1 MSYISITYM
10 TTHLSVR
17 LCWHDSGWNGRI
29 CKDPQKNKFCIA
41 LDHIRENK
49 NEKFEIK
56 NKEKH
61 LSEFDCEKINIPCKG
76 EACVFANKG
85 YDFKLSHPLK
95 GKGLGYEFPDIDVT
109 IKPFSFFT
117 APYRW
122 LMVNNYEKIRK
133 KYDIDLRGL
142 TDEDKS
148 YPNNRK
154 KTWIDDV
161 NLQEKILKTFWGNLE
176 ENKSFVVFYVNSTP
190 AAEDTR
196 RVIAGIGRIKEKG
209 KMSRF
214 GTTEER
220 PGPNYAWQGKI
231 AHNYPKEGFKLP
243 YQEYLEQAVDPKDI
257 LLIAPKDFDNE
268 FKYVAEHVSNGAMLA
283 IAEQLSK
290 IIDTIQSDVA
300 NGKVKLSDDWEK
312 HKKWIQKV
320 IGELWKNR
328 GQYPG
333 ISSVLQFLGFNRGMT
348 YHQEVLIPIEKQN
361 ENVLNHT
368 IEILD
373 SKKEP
378 EESYKAD
385 FSNAK
390 RKWDAYSTDTN
401 KRQLLELLMR
411 LEITEDQVERLM
423 KKEKRYKSGVSF
435 EENQLI
441 NNPYLIAEYDEG
453 IPNDKGE
460 IISERVSLDIIDQAM
475 IPSFHFPDKY
485 QTDDDRRVRAIMV
498 EELHRASDEGDTL
511 LNMQEMINKIEQRF
525 PSERQCSPDLFL
537 IMSNKAFYE
546 ERVEFLGD
554 NGEFVA
560 LKELRDYERNVS
572 SKITELVKEENKGE
586 QPNWKKILDKKFGK
600 VEESK
605 LGKEIEQN
613 ARAEKSKALDT
624 LYSKKFSVL
633 TGRAGTGKTEVLNL
647 LIKGLID
654 EGEKTNDFL
663 LLAPTGKARVRIS
676 KTLNVEGLKPQTI
689 HQHLNKYGWLDEKL
703 GFSKEDGEKIFAKNV
718 IVDESSMMPIDLM
731 ATLIKSIEFSN
742 VKRFILVGD
751 PNQLP
756 PIGPGRPFD
765 DIVRWLRGNAKYREN
780 LANLKERVRQKTR
793 NSVCLKLADGF
804 LRDFKSKDIEEV
816 YSSIE
821 QKKLK
826 ENDDLFAA
834 EWSTHEELLEK
845 LDEILES
852 LGVTDYE
859 SYKKSVGLEN
869 RDISKCESWQVLS
882 PVKQKE
888 VSGTISLNT
897 YLQDKFLGH
906 NIEKWRSMR
915 YYGRGQ
921 RYPKPFGETKD
932 IIHEDKVIQVRN
944 TSKLACYPE
953 NSDKYVANGEIGI
966 VRYPFRGFGIL
977 NVSFSDQPRY
987 SYTYYDGTGEYSVEV
1002 NLDLAYAITIHK
1014 SQGSDFDNVIL
1025 VIPEKAHNVS
1035 MEMMYTALTRFKEK
1049 TYLLIQNGIDTLQI
1063 FRHASSSETDRR
1075 NTFLFKIAVRDDIDK
1090 IPYAENRIHKTKQ
1103 GFMVRSKSEVI
1114 IANELINAGIS
1125 LTDKNYEQKLTSED
1139 NPYDYKL
1146 PDFTFTHKGKE
1157 YCWEHLGMLAVESY
1171 RKSWE
1176 KKLRWYKDNGYYDQL
1191 ITSKDGPDG
1200 SIDSKEIDKII
1211 EEKLGIKIKKHDF
1224 SFKNLEES
1232 ENVEF
1237 KSSVAWDYNNERKN
1251 KDLEIVI
1258 AKTISAFMNSYGGL
1272 LVIGVDDKK
1281 NILGLEKD
1289 FKLLK
1294 KQDEDGFQLKIT
1306 EIISKFIGKEF
1317 AQLVSCSFEKV
1328 NGKKIAI
1335 VNIKEAD
1342 EPTFVEDK
1350 NESKFFIR
1358 TNNSTQ
1364 PLNQKESHNYIKKH
1378 WN

>member
-1 MSYISITYM
+1 M

-17 LCWHDSGWNGRI
+17 LCWHDSGWNGKI
-29 CKDPQKNKFCIA
+29 CKDPKKNKFCID
-41 LDHIRENK
+41 LNHIRENK
-49 NEKFEIK
+49 NEEFEIK
-56 NKEKH
+56 NKGKH
-61 LSEFDCEKINIPCKG
+61 LSEFDYEKVNIPCKW
-76 EACVFANKG
+76 EACVFSDKG
-85 YDFKLSHPLK
+85 YKFELSHPLK
-95 GKGLGYEFPDIDVT
+95 GKGLGYDFDDITETMKPSSLFP
-109 IKPFSFFT
+109 

-122 LMVNNYEKIRK
+122 LMVKNYDQIRE
-133 KYDIDLRGL
+133 KYDLDIRPLTADDLL
-142 TDEDKS
+142 YS
-148 YPNNRK
+148 NNNK
-154 KTWIDDV
+154 KTWMDDV
-161 NLQEKILKTFWGNLE
+161 KLQEKLLKSFWGKLE
-176 ENKSFVVFYVNSTP
+176 EKKSLVVFYVNSTP
-190 AAEDTR
+190 AVEDTR
-196 RVIAGIGRIKEKG
+196 RVIVGIGRIKEKG

-214 GTTEER
+214 GKTEKR
-220 PGPNYAWQGKI
+220 PGPNYAWQRKI
-231 AHNYPKEGFKLP
+231 THNYPEEGFKLP
-243 YQEYLEQAVDPKDI
+243 YQEYLEQGADPKDI
-257 LLIAPKDFDNE
+257 LLTAPEDFDNE

-283 IAEQLSK
+283 IAEQLGK
-290 IIDTIQSDVA
+290 IIDTIQEDVA
-300 NGKVKLSDDWEK
+300 KEKVKLSEDWENP
-312 HKKWIQKV
+312 KKWIQRV
-320 IGELWKNR
+320 IGELWENR

-333 ISSVLQFLGFNRGMT
+333 IGSVLQFLGFNRGMT

-390 RKWDAYSTDTN
+390 RKWDAYSSDTN

-411 LEITEDQVERLM
+411 LEISEDQVRRLM
-423 KKEKRYKSGVSF
+423 IQDKRNKSGISF
-435 EENQLI
+435 EENQII

-453 IPNDKGE
+453 EPNDKGE
-460 IISERVSLDIIDQAM
+460 IISERVPLDVIDQAM
-475 IPSFHFPDKY
+475 IPSFYFPDKY

-498 EELHRASDEGDTL
+498 EELHRVSDEGDTL

-560 LKELRDYERNVS
+560 LKELRDYERIVS
-572 SKITELVKEENKGE
+572 SEITELIKEENKGE

-633 TGRAGTGKTEVLNL
+633 TGRAGTGKTEVLNI
-647 LIKGLID
+647 LIKGLIE

-676 KTLNVEGLKPQTI
+676 KTLNVEDLKPQTI
-689 HQHLNKYGWLDEKL
+689 HQHLNKYRWLDEKL
-703 GFSKEDGEKIFAKNV
+703 GFSKEDGKKTFPKNV

-765 DIVRWLRGNAKYREN
+765 DIVRWLSGNAKYREN

-826 ENDDLFAA
+826 ENDDLFVA

-845 LDEILES
+845 IDKILNS
-852 LGVTDYE
+852 LGITDYE

-897 YLQDKFLGH
+897 HLQNKFLGH
-906 NIEKWRSMR
+906 TLNNWRTRKSWS
-915 YYGRGQ
+915 
-921 RYPKPFGETKD
+921 YPKPFGETKD
-932 IIHEDKVIQVRN
+932 VVHEDKVIQIRN
-944 TSKLACYPE
+944 TSRLKSYPKNPE
-953 NSDKYVANGEIGI
+953 SYVANGEIGI
-966 VRYPFRGFGIL
+966 VRYYRKKYGQL
-977 NVSFSDQPRY
+977 EVSFTDQPSFRY
-987 SYTYYDGTGEYSVEV
+987 LYYNGNSEYSVET

-1035 MEMMYTALTRFKEK
+1035 MEMMYTALTRFKKK

-1139 NPYDYKL
+1139 NHYDYKL

-1176 KKLRWYKDNGYYDQL
+1176 KKLRWYKDNGYYEQL

-1200 SIDSKEIDKII
+1200 SIDSKGIDKII

-1317 AQLVSCSFEKV
+1317 AQLVSCSFEKR

-1358 TNNSTQ
+1358 TNNSAQ
-1364 PLNQKESHNYIKKH
+1364 PLNQKESHNYITKH